1 MSVGFT
7 VEHRALYAVI
17 RVQGEPTLA
26 EFIGFVEDVG
36 VQTRDWPTRRLLVDL
51 RNVRTLKSFTE
62 HYAIGG
68 AVVTHLH
75 HMEMVASVVPADR
88 ITRAS
93 EKRARQSGVNLSVF
107 TSEGEAIAWLEA
119 AADGER
125 GES

>member
-1 MSVGFT
+1 MSVGYT
-7 VEHRALYAVI
+7 VEQRDAYTVV
-17 RVQGEPTLA
+17 RVQGDPSLE
-26 EFIGFVEDVG
+26 EFIAFVEAMG
-36 VQTRDWPTRRLLVDL
+36 EESRNWPRRRALFDL

-75 HMEMVASVVPADR
+75 HMERVASVVPADR

-107 TSEGEAIAWLEA
+107 TSAGEAIDWLEA
-119 AADGER
+119 GAPGEH